1 MIIEDDPDTIQLLQV
16 VLKTGG
22 YDPIPA
28 LGGKAGLRLLADA
41 PADLI
46 LLDLMMDDV
55 DGWTLLET
63 LKQDP
68 TLSQIPVIILS
79 VKNPLEDPRRIK
91 SHAGMFAD
99 YVVKPFNVRDLLSR
113 VRRVLGDP
121 RPYSPPEPLPDD
133 DQEGSEEPVDPG
145 PPPEEDRE
153 GPEEPVDPDP
163 PQD

>member
-22 YDPIPA
+22 YQPIPA
-28 LGGKAGLRLLADA
+28 LGGKAGLQLLASSS
-41 PADLI
+41 ADLI

-68 TLSQIPVIILS
+68 ALADIPVIILS

-99 YVVKPFNVRDLLSR
+99 YVVKPFNVRDLLAR
-113 VRRVLGDP
+113 VRRTLDGYRTPLSGRGYGAPADDAT
-121 RPYSPPEPLPDD
+121 STAAGQPEA
-133 DQEGSEEPVDPG
+133 QATVEEEAETSAG
-145 PPPEEDRE
+145 
-153 GPEEPVDPDP
+153 G
-163 PQD
+163 

>member
-1 MIIEDDPDTIQLLQV
+1 MATKFQVMIIEDDPDTIQLLQV

-22 YDPIPA
+22 YEPIPA
-28 LGGKAGLRLLADA
+28 LGGKAGLRLLADSS
-41 PADLI
+41 ADLI

-68 TLSQIPVIILS
+68 ALAEIPVIILS

-99 YVVKPFNVRDLLSR
+99 YVVKPFNVRDLLTR
-113 VRRVLGDP
+113 VRRVLDGY
-121 RPYSPPEPLPDD
+121 RAHPPPDED
-133 DQEGSEEPVDPG
+133 REGSEEPA
-145 PPPEEDRE
+145 
-153 GPEEPVDPDP
+153 DPDP
-163 PQD
+163 PQDSAHPNP

>member
-22 YDPIPA
+22 YEPIPA
-28 LGGKAGLRLLADA
+28 LGGKAGLLQLAES

-68 TLSQIPVIILS
+68 DLSQIPVIILS

-91 SHAGMFAD
+91 SHAGMFDD

-113 VRRVLGDP
+113 VRRVLDG
-121 RPYSPPEPLPDD
+121 YSGILPDGGED
-133 DQEGSEEPVDPG
+133 ASAPGRETAEE
-145 PPPEEDRE
+145 
-153 GPEEPVDPDP
+153 
-163 PQD
+163 

>member
-1 MIIEDDPDTIQLLQV
+1 MATKPQIMIIEDDPDTIQLLQV

-22 YDPIPA
+22 YEPIPA
-28 LGGKAGLRLLADA
+28 LGGKAGLRLLSDA

-68 TLSQIPVIILS
+68 ALAGIPVIILS

-91 SHAGMFAD
+91 SHTGMFAD
-99 YVVKPFNVRDLLSR
+99 YVVKPFNVRDLLAR
-113 VRRVLGDP
+113 VQRTLNGYRGPLSEGEG
-121 RPYSPPEPLPDD
+121 EPA
-133 DQEGSEEPVDPG
+133 GSED
-145 PPPEEDRE
+145 
-153 GPEEPVDPDP
+153 
-163 PQD
+163 

>member
-22 YDPIPA
+22 YQPIPA
-28 LGGKAGLRLLADA
+28 LGGKAGLRLLASSS
-41 PADLI
+41 ADLI

-68 TLSQIPVIILS
+68 SLADIPVIILS

-99 YVVKPFNVRDLLSR
+99 YVVKPFNVRDLLAR
-113 VRRVLGDP
+113 VRRTLDGY
-121 RPYSPPEPLPDD
+121 RSPLAGGGHEAPAED
-133 DQEGSEEPVDPG
+133 
-145 PPPEEDRE
+145 PPPAVVGQPDAQAAIEEE
-153 GPEEPVDPDP
+153 TEAPTGG
-163 PQD
+163 

>member
-22 YDPIPA
+22 YEPIPA
-28 LGGKAGLRLLADA
+28 LGGKAGLLQLAES
-41 PADLI
+41 PTDLI

-68 TLSQIPVIILS
+68 ELSQIPVIILS

-91 SHAGMFAD
+91 SHAGMFDD

-113 VRRVLGDP
+113 VRRVLDG
-121 RPYSPPEPLPDD
+121 YSGALPDGMED
-133 DQEGSEEPVDPG
+133 ASDPG
-145 PPPEEDRE
+145 RERVEE
-153 GPEEPVDPDP
+153 
-163 PQD
+163 